1 MKINLA
7 TREPMVYRLTMTMAD
22 RIYIRMN
29 SNLANA
35 IRTTA
40 KAERRTASDMARLI
54 LERDAAVRKILTEM
68 KTQKKGQT
76 HE

>member
-1 MKINLA
+1 
-7 TREPMVYRLTMTMAD
+7 MVYRLTMTMAD